1 MVLPEI
7 MLLGMRCGSST
18 RRERSTCWAQSAVKD
33 QKADLMLCSG
43 PELRFRAIIAR
54 DLGIVLADVDDG
66 SRVGS
71 RSVVITRLFQS
82 DAKIPQWT
90 S

>member
-1 MVLPEI
+1 
-7 MLLGMRCGSST
+7 MLGS
-18 RRERSTCWAQSAVKD
+18 KD
-33 QKADLMLCSG
+33 QKADLMLRSG
-43 PELRFRAIIAR
+43 PELFRAIIAR

-82 DAKIPQWT
+82 DAKIPQLEVGEINQIQT
-90 S
+90 IDSNIQTDILV